1 MIAPATADLIGKMAA
16 GIADDLL
23 TTVILAVQSP
33 ILICP
38 AMNERMYA
46 NVAVRE
52 NLAKLASRGHS
63 VLEPV
68 YGELACRVEGQGRL
82 AEPADIADEI
92 ESILT
97 VKDLREERIL
107 VTAGPTREALDP
119 VRFISNHSSGKM
131 GYALALMAKRRGANV
146 DRKSV
151 V

>member
-1 MIAPATADLIGKMAA
+1 
-16 GIADDLL
+16 
-23 TTVILAVQSP
+23 
-33 ILICP
+33 
-38 AMNERMYA
+38 MYA

-52 NLAKLASRGHS
+52 PGKLVSRGHS
-63 VLEPV
+63 VLEPG
-68 YGELACRVEGQGRL
+68 YGELACRTEGQGRL

-146 DRKSV
+146 TLISGPTALAAPRGVELVPV
-151 V
+151 VTAIEMRDAVLERLERMW